1 MIEPSLVVEKLIT
14 ETDTRP
20 GVINPTKTINAMG
33 INLIDNVND
42 CTPAAVF
49 VPNRLNKLTLVPVIN
64 DSGKR

>member
-33 INLIDNVND
+33 INLIDNVM
-42 CTPAAVF
+42 TV
-49 VPNRLNKLTLVPVIN
+49 RLRRFCP
-64 DSGKR
+64 

>member
-42 CTPAAVF
+42 CTPAAV
-49 VPNRLNKLTLVPVIN
+49 LSLI
-64 DSGKR
+64 D